1 MTVET
6 VPVTP
11 PRFRKVRWLL
21 GGCIFLLLVGALL
34 WWQYGRRAEVKYIA
48 VPVAQGSIKNAINAT
63 GTIEPV
69 KSVNLGFKN
78 SGIIKA
84 IYVKPGDAVKAGQVL
99 AVQDTAELE
108 AQLAQAQASYN
119 SAVAKLQLLEAGPL
133 PTDIAQAE
141 ANVEAARVAYNNA
154 QATVERDQSLY
165 QAGALAKADLD
176 SAVANRDTAAA
187 KLRQAEASLE
197 ALKNGNR
204 PEDIAAA
211 RAQVDAARVQ
221 VDLARNN
228 LDSAQLRAPW
238 DGIISAVNGEVGY
251 RVGSS
256 TDNSN
261 SSFITMITP
270 TLQLRAKVNEA
281 DINKVKVGQEVSFTV
296 NAIPGKEMRG
306 KVAWIAPE
314 AQTVSNVQLYDV
326 VISLD
331 PEPSLK
337 AGMTASVDFILD
349 RKDNVLTIPEAA
361 LTFAR
366 TYLAG
371 SGRNGGRSGTAA
383 GGDRNT
389 SGGRT
394 VQGSVPG
401 TTANDSSGAGRREAG
416 AGGEGTGRATVLVL
430 ENGRPVPRQ
439 IVTGASDESNVEVVS
454 GLAAGE
460 AVVVGT
466 STSARTSSSTQTRS
480 FMGPGPVPFR
490 QPARTT
496 TGR

>member
-1 MTVET
+1 MTVEA

-34 WWQYGRRAEVKYIA
+34 WWQYGRRAEVKYIT

-119 SAVAKLQLLEAGPL
+119 SAAANLQKLEAGA
-133 PTDIAQAE
+133 TAAEIAQAE
-141 ANVEAARVAYNNA
+141 ANVETARIAYNDA
-154 QATVERDQSLY
+154 AAAAERNKALFE
-165 QAGALAKADLD
+165 AGALSKAELD
-176 SAVANRDTAAA
+176 SAVSARDSAAA
-187 KLRQAEASLE
+187 KLRQAEAALE
-197 ALKNGNR
+197 DLKNGSR
-204 PEDIAAA
+204 PEEIAAA
-211 RAQVDAARVQ
+211 RAQVEAAKAQ
-221 VDLARNN
+221 VELARNN
-228 LDSAQLRAPW
+228 LESAQLRAPW

-371 SGRNGGRSGTAA
+371 SEGNGGRSGAA
-383 GGDRNT
+383 VGGDRST

-394 VQGSVPG
+394 IPGGVPG
-401 TTANDSSGAGRREAG
+401 TTTNDNGGAGRSEARATG
-416 AGGEGTGRATVLVL
+416 GHTAGTTVLVL

-480 FMGPGPVPFR
+480 FMGPGPVQVR

>member
-1 MTVET
+1 MTVEA

-34 WWQYGRRAEVKYIA
+34 WWQYGRRAEVKYIT

-119 SAVAKLQLLEAGPL
+119 SAAANLQKLEAGA
-133 PTDIAQAE
+133 TAAEIAQAE
-141 ANVEAARVAYNNA
+141 ANVETARIAYNDA
-154 QATVERDQSLY
+154 AAAAERNKALFE
-165 QAGALAKADLD
+165 AGALSKAELD
-176 SAVANRDTAAA
+176 SAVSARDSAAA
-187 KLRQAEASLE
+187 KLRQAEAALE
-197 ALKNGNR
+197 DLKNGSR
-204 PEDIAAA
+204 PEEIAAA
-211 RAQVDAARVQ
+211 RAQVEAAKAQ
-221 VDLARNN
+221 VELARNN
-228 LDSAQLRAPW
+228 LESAQLRAPW

-261 SSFITMITP
+261 SSFITLITP
-270 TLQLRAKVNEA
+270 ALQLRARVNEA
-281 DINKVKVGQEVSFTV
+281 DINNIKVGQEVNFTV
-296 NAIPGKEMRG
+296 NALPGKEMKG

-326 VISLD
+326 VISLEAD
-331 PEPSLK
+331 PSLK
-337 AGMTASVDFILD
+337 AGMTASVDFILN
-349 RKDNVLTIPEAA
+349 RKDNVLIIPKAA

-366 TYLAG
+366 TYLAEA
-371 SGRNGGRSGTAA
+371 GGGGEGKGVQGGTAS
-383 GGDRNT
+383 GGERGDG
-389 SGGRT
+389 GGRT
-394 VQGSVPG
+394 RAGTQG
-401 TTANDSSGAGRREAG
+401 TAPSGP
-416 AGGEGTGRATVLVL
+416 TVLIL

-439 IVTGASDESNVEVVS
+439 VVTGASDESNIEVVS

-466 STSARTSSSTQTRS
+466 STANRTPGGSSTTQTRS
-480 FMGPGPVPFR
+480 FMPPGPVQVR